1 MILLIILNFVI
12 LSLDRYPN
20 NESETKTLSYVNDF
34 LTLCFLIEMIIR
46 VLALGVKEYAAD
58 RFNLLDAIIVC
69 ISVTDMIISFTIK

>member
-1 MILLIILNFVI
+1 MTLLIILNFVI

-58 RFNLLDAIIVC
+58 RFNFLDGIIVC